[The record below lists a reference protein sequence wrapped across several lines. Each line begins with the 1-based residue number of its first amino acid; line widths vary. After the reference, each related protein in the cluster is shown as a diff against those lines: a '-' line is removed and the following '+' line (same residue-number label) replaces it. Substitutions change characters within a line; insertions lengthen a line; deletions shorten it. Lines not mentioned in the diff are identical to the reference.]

1 MDTRTFTA
9 GRTPLT
15 VSQVG
20 LGCTSMTPHSY
31 PDSPRRAEM
40 IEVLRGA
47 VDAGIDFFDTSE
59 IQGPYTGEQL
69 LGDALPTSDV
79 TILTKFGWDIDASGT
94 PTGKV
99 NSRPEVIRRSAEG
112 SLRRLGRDHLD
123 VYMQHRVDPEVPIE
137 EVAGAVGELIDA
149 GKVTHFGLSEAS
161 PELIRRAHAECPVT
175 VIEHEHSL
183 WSREPEEELLP
194 LTRELGIGF
203 AAYSPL
209 GKGFLAGSAEPN
221 DDSSSPRLH
230 AENFAANKALGDAV
244 KEFAAA
250 REMTPAQLALG
261 WILARSENI
270 VPIPGSTNLERIRS
284 NAEARPLDEETVAE
298 LDRVIAQHRVHGNR
312 YTDKHLSY
320 IPG

>member
-94 PTGKV
+94 PTGEV
-99 NSRPEVIRRSAEG
+99 NSRPEVIHRSADG
-112 SLRRLGRDHLD
+112 SLGRLGRDHLD
-123 VYMQHRVDPEVPIE
+123 IYMQHRIDPDVPVE

-175 VIEHEHSL
+175 VIEHEYSL
-183 WSREPEEELLP
+183 WSRDPEDELLP
-194 LTRELGIGF
+194 LTRELGSGLI
-203 AAYSPL
+203 AYSPL
-209 GKGFLAGSAEPN
+209 GKGFLAGSAQPN

-230 AENFAANKALGDAV
+230 ADNFAANQALGDAV

-250 REMTPAQLALG
+250 RDMTPAQLALG
-261 WILARSENI
+261 WILSRADNI
-270 VPIPGSTNLERIRS
+270 VPIPGSTSLERIRS
-284 NAEARPLDEETVAE
+284 NAAARPLDADTAAA
-298 LDRVIAQHRVHGNR
+298 LDDVVAQHRIHGNR

-320 IPG
+320 IPQ